1 MARLVPKSLCRSEDE
16 AVLKISVLGDS
27 DKAIEFALE
36 GKLVGPWVDEL
47 RRLSHDAL
55 SQNKSLSLN
64 LEKVWF
70 VDARGAALLRD
81 LAGRQ
86 VSQYNSS
93 QFVSQQVKEMG
104 NDER

>member
-1 MARLVPKSLCRSEDE
+1 
-16 AVLKISVLGDS
+16 VLKISVIGDS

-47 RRLSHDAL
+47 GRLSHDAL
-55 SQNKSLSLN
+55 SQNKSLILD

-81 LAGRQ
+81 LAGRH
-86 VSQYNSS
+86 VSQNNCS
-93 QFVSQQVKEMG
+93 QFVSQLVKETG
-104 NDER
+104 Q

>member
-1 MARLVPKSLCRSEDE
+1 M
-16 AVLKISVLGDS
+16 LKISVISDS
-27 DKAIEFALE
+27 DQAIEFALE

-55 SQNKSLSLN
+55 SQNKSVSLN

-93 QFVSQQVKEMG
+93 QFVSKQVKEMG
-104 NDER
+104 Q

>member
-1 MARLVPKSLCRSEDE
+1 VSSEDQ
-16 AVLKISVLGDS
+16 AVLKISVMGDS
-27 DKAIEFALE
+27 DQAIEFALE

-47 RRLSHDAL
+47 CRLSHEAL
-55 SQNKSLSLN
+55 SQNKSVSLN

-93 QFVSQQVKEMG
+93 QFVSQQVKETG
-104 NDER
+104 Q

>member
-1 MARLVPKSLCRSEDE
+1 VSSEDQ
-16 AVLKISVLGDS
+16 AVLKISVMGDS
-27 DKAIEFALE
+27 NQAIEFALE

-55 SQNKSLSLN
+55 SQNKSVSLN

-70 VDARGAALLRD
+70 VDARGAALLRE

-104 NDER
+104 Q

>member
-1 MARLVPKSLCRSEDE
+1 M
-16 AVLKISVLGDS
+16 LKISVMGDS
-27 DKAIEFALE
+27 DQAIEFALE

-47 RRLSHDAL
+47 RRLSDEAL
-55 SQNKSLSLN
+55 GQNKSVSLN

-86 VSQYNSS
+86 VSQHNSS
-93 QFVSQQVKEMG
+93 QFVSQQVKETG
-104 NDER
+104 Q

>member
-1 MARLVPKSLCRSEDE
+1 VSSEDQ
-16 AVLKISVLGDS
+16 AVLKISVISDS
-27 DKAIEFALE
+27 DQAIEFALE

-55 SQNKSLSLN
+55 SQNKSVSLN

-104 NDER
+104 Q

>member
-1 MARLVPKSLCRSEDE
+1 VSSEDQ
-16 AVLKISVLGDS
+16 AVLKISVVGDS
-27 DKAIEFALE
+27 DQAIEFALE

-55 SQNKSLSLN
+55 SQNKSVSLN

-93 QFVSQQVKEMG
+93 QFVSQQVKETG
-104 NDER
+104 Q

>member
-1 MARLVPKSLCRSEDE
+1 M
-16 AVLKISVLGDS
+16 LKISVISDS
-27 DKAIEFALE
+27 DQAIEFALE

-55 SQNKSLSLN
+55 SQNKSVSLN

-93 QFVSQQVKEMG
+93 QFVSQQVKETG
-104 NDER
+104 Q

>member
-1 MARLVPKSLCRSEDE
+1 M
-16 AVLKISVLGDS
+16 LKISVISDS
-27 DKAIEFALE
+27 DQAIEFALE

-55 SQNKSLSLN
+55 SQNKSVSLN

-104 NDER
+104 Q

>member
-1 MARLVPKSLCRSEDE
+1 M
-16 AVLKISVLGDS
+16 LKISVMGDS
-27 DKAIEFALE
+27 DQAIDFALE

-47 RRLSHDAL
+47 RRLSHEAL
-55 SQNKSLSLN
+55 SQNKSVSLN

-93 QFVSQQVKEMG
+93 QFVSQQVKETG
-104 NDER
+104 Q

>member
-1 MARLVPKSLCRSEDE
+1 
-16 AVLKISVLGDS
+16 VLKISVMGDS
-27 DKAIEFALE
+27 DQAIEFALE

-55 SQNKSLSLN
+55 SQNKSVSLN

-81 LAGRQ
+81 LAGRH

-93 QFVSQQVKEMG
+93 QFVSQQVKETG
-104 NDER
+104 Q

>member
-1 MARLVPKSLCRSEDE
+1 MGRALANVSSEDQ
-16 AVLKISVLGDS
+16 AVLKISVMGDS
-27 DKAIEFALE
+27 DQAIEFALE

-47 RRLSHDAL
+47 CRLSHEAL
-55 SQNKSLSLN
+55 SQNKSVSLN

-93 QFVSQQVKEMG
+93 QFVSQQVKETG
-104 NDER
+104 Q